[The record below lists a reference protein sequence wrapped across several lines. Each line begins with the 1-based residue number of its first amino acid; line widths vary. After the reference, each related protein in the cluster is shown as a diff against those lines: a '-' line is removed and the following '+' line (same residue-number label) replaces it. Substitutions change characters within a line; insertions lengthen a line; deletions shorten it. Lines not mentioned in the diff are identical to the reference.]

1 MKSAEAYGLHWQTD
15 SPIEIELECIR
26 RGGLFEI
33 DGKQYGLGLVEH
45 YQRLEKALWPE
56 VVRNRWGDTLL
67 SNFLS
72 NRITGVMGPANSTKT
87 SSAGRFALLSYFA
100 FPHETT
106 ILVSS
111 TDARS
116 LELRIWGE
124 IKKFFALAKRRWPE
138 CPGHLIGSRQM
149 IVTAE
154 TEDSDFEDDTFIRD
168 YRNGILGIPCV
179 VSGHFVGIAKYCFA
193 AGTLVDTPV
202 GSRSIETI
210 RPGDFVLTAS
220 GPNRVVKTFTHLAPV
235 MVRVV
240 TRDGRKIDCTPD
252 HPFFTQ
258 YGWVEA
264 SNLTQNHRL
273 FTAYETLSILQEGD
287 AQLSPSPKVLLEALR
302 NGQLHEEMQG
312 VRDCIRSQ
320 GRKGDFLFKVLR
332 REVED
337 VSAGYCSSDDLKQ
350 RLDSNGQEDQPQH
363 SEQFGGDGT
372 SGYHNG
378 STDASGT
385 LGDAQAQLE
394 NPARSRAEGIWQSRE
409 WMPADRSRGYLD
421 GGDARSALEPSDSFR
436 PELRGRMSAL
446 LPPGFGVARRE
457 AGCGTGRRDSY
468 ASQTDS
474 DGPPKGSCS
483 VGTWVDRVE
492 VLKRAGRTRDGGG
505 QEGYR
510 VYNLQVEGHPSYS
523 VNGVIVHN
531 CGIKNKRIF
540 LIADEA
546 SFMARAF
553 FDSIANLNK
562 NHGFKAIALGN
573 PQDPGDSLGL
583 ICEPHESE
591 GGWDGVIQGVKTTS
605 WRCRM
610 PETRCVQLV
619 GTDSPNFDVPDNVP
633 EPFPFIIGR
642 KAIKNDLEYYGPNS
656 LQFQM
661 MDLGVMP
668 KNAQARRVLTR
679 TLCDEHGV
687 RAQPIW
693 ADTQQTQL
701 LGLDASYSAV
711 GGDRTA
717 LTHLSFGRGIS
728 GRDLAAMLAPPII
741 IPIKNPKR
749 SPEEQI
755 AIAVREY
762 AEKHNIPPE
771 HVFFDSTGRGTLMS
785 AFARLWSPVVVPIEF
800 GGKASERIVSNVI
813 NVPAFEH
820 FSKRVSELWFTV
832 RYLVEADQLC
842 GLTEDV
848 IEEGCMREW
857 GMVAGNRVEVE
868 PKDKTKKRMGR
879 SPDLFDS
886 LCFEKNTMILTPTG
900 ERPIQ
905 TMKPGDEVITPFG
918 TTTVAVVHESY
929 TDKLTSVDFSNGR
942 NLTGKG
948 EHKIFTSNGWI
959 SLDTLTV
966 DNECEGSY
974 NLYLWHLLNAFFG
987 RDERTS
993 FKRLVDIIRTET
1005 GRVSRRDFYTGL
1017 SGKSTLGIFQKACA
1031 SIIKTAIGR
1040 ITGLPILNWWKRA
1053 NTLATTHE
1061 SFLATLLS
1069 KLGGLK
1075 ASTFG
1080 MQAQPSGINLRQVA
1094 HGTALTGKTHGRT
1107 EQKIAPFVRSAEPSL
1122 VPFSQAGRTFAASD
1136 VDTNND
1142 TRKRSPVTGIVLSA
1156 GLAFL
1161 RTNLGTRKLV
1171 PVTVR
1176 QFSPT
1181 ESEKVFN
1188 LTLSD
1193 HNVYYANGIL
1203 VSNCAGIE
1211 GARTLGLKIQRLAE
1225 PMDAARFDNLLRQM
1239 ADNYQRLHRAKH
1251 LQR

>member
-15 SPIEIELECIR
+15 NPIEIELECIR

-33 DGKQYGLGLVEH
+33 DGKRYGLGLVEH

-56 VVRNRWGDTLL
+56 VVRNRWGDFLL
-67 SNFLS
+67 SNFLF

-124 IKKFFALAKRRWPE
+124 MKKFFALAKRRWPE

-154 TEDSDFEDDTFIRD
+154 TEDTDYEDDTFIRD

-193 AGTLVDTPV
+193 AGTPVDTPV
-202 GSRSIETI
+202 GPRPIETI
-210 RPGDFVLTAS
+210 RPGDFVLTAA
-220 GPNRVVKTFTHLAPV
+220 GPNRVVETFTHIAPV

-240 TRDGRKIDCTPD
+240 TRDGRKIECTPD

-264 SNLTQNHRL
+264 SNLTPNHRL
-273 FTAYETLSILQEGD
+273 FTAYETLSILQEGN
-287 AQLSPSPKVLLEALR
+287 AQLSPAPKVLFEALR
-302 NGQLHEEMQG
+302 NDQLHEEMQG

-320 GRKGDFLFKVLR
+320 GRKGDFLFKALQ
-332 REVED
+332 REVD
-337 VSAGYCSSDDLKQ
+337 HVAAGYCSA
-350 RLDSNGQEDQPQH
+350 DS
-363 SEQFGGDGT
+363 SEQGLGGNWQKYQSWNSKQSGGDES

-378 STDASGT
+378 STDSGGT
-385 LGDAQAQLE
+385 LGNAQAQLVHTT
-394 NPARSRAEGIWQSRE
+394 AAWTEGIRESRQRLS
-409 WMPADRSRGYLD
+409 ADRSRGCSV
-421 GGDARSALEPSDSFR
+421 GGHAGSTLEPRGSFR
-436 PELRGRMSAL
+436 PEPRGRLSAL
-446 LPPGFGVARRE
+446 LPPGFGMAGRE
-457 AGCGTGRRDSY
+457 TGCGIGRRDSH

-474 DGPPKGSCS
+474 DRPPKGSRP
-483 VGTWVDRVE
+483 VGTWVDHVAL
-492 VLKRAGRTRDGGG
+492 LKRGGHSRYG
-505 QEGYR
+505 ARQSGYR

-546 SFMARAF
+546 SFMASAF

-693 ADTQQTQL
+693 ADAQQTQL

-711 GGDRTA
+711 GGDRTS
-717 LTHLSFGRGIS
+717 LTHLAFGRGIS

-755 AIAVREY
+755 AVAVREY

-771 HVFFDSTGRGTLMS
+771 RVFFDSTGRGTLMS
-785 AFARLWSPVVVPIEF
+785 AFARLWSPMVVPIEF

-813 NVPAFEH
+813 KVPAFEH
-820 FSKRVSELWFTV
+820 FSKRVTEIWFTV
-832 RYLVEADQLC
+832 RYLIESDQLC

-857 GMVAGNRVEVE
+857 GMVTGNRVEVE
-868 PKDKTKKRMGR
+868 SKDKTKQRMGR

-886 LCFEKNTMILTPTG
+886 LG
-900 ERPIQ
+900 
-905 TMKPGDEVITPFG
+905 V
-918 TTTVAVVHESY
+918 
-929 TDKLTSVDFSNGR
+929 
-942 NLTGKG
+942 
-948 EHKIFTSNGWI
+948 
-959 SLDTLTV
+959 
-966 DNECEGSY
+966 
-974 NLYLWHLLNAFFG
+974 
-987 RDERTS
+987 
-993 FKRLVDIIRTET
+993 
-1005 GRVSRRDFYTGL
+1005 
-1017 SGKSTLGIFQKACA
+1017 
-1031 SIIKTAIGR
+1031 
-1040 ITGLPILNWWKRA
+1040 
-1053 NTLATTHE
+1053 
-1061 SFLATLLS
+1061 
-1069 KLGGLK
+1069 
-1075 ASTFG
+1075 
-1080 MQAQPSGINLRQVA
+1080 
-1094 HGTALTGKTHGRT
+1094 
-1107 EQKIAPFVRSAEPSL
+1107 
-1122 VPFSQAGRTFAASD
+1122 
-1136 VDTNND
+1136 
-1142 TRKRSPVTGIVLSA
+1142 
-1156 GLAFL
+1156 
-1161 RTNLGTRKLV
+1161 
-1171 PVTVR
+1171 
-1176 QFSPT
+1176 
-1181 ESEKVFN
+1181 
-1188 LTLSD
+1188 
-1193 HNVYYANGIL
+1193 
-1203 VSNCAGIE
+1203 GIE
-1211 GARTLGLKIQRLAE
+1211 GARTLGLQIQRLAE
-1225 PMDAARFDNLLRQM
+1225 PMDAAKFDQLLRQM

>member
-15 SPIEIELECIR
+15 NPIEIELECIR

-33 DGKQYGLGLVEH
+33 DGKRYGLGLVEH

-56 VVRNRWGDTLL
+56 VVRNRWGDFLL
-67 SNFLS
+67 SHYIT

-149 IVTAE
+149 IVTD
-154 TEDSDFEDDTFIRD
+154 TEDENQDEDTFIRD
-168 YRNGILGIPCV
+168 YRNGIIGIPCMV
-179 VSGHFVGIAKYCFA
+179 GGSFVGLGKY
-193 AGTLVDTPV
+193 V
-202 GSRSIETI
+202 
-210 RPGDFVLTAS
+210 
-220 GPNRVVKTFTHLAPV
+220 
-235 MVRVV
+235 
-240 TRDGRKIDCTPD
+240 
-252 HPFFTQ
+252 
-258 YGWVEA
+258 
-264 SNLTQNHRL
+264 
-273 FTAYETLSILQEGD
+273 
-287 AQLSPSPKVLLEALR
+287 
-302 NGQLHEEMQG
+302 
-312 VRDCIRSQ
+312 
-320 GRKGDFLFKVLR
+320 
-332 REVED
+332 
-337 VSAGYCSSDDLKQ
+337 
-350 RLDSNGQEDQPQH
+350 
-363 SEQFGGDGT
+363 
-372 SGYHNG
+372 
-378 STDASGT
+378 
-385 LGDAQAQLE
+385 
-394 NPARSRAEGIWQSRE
+394 
-409 WMPADRSRGYLD
+409 
-421 GGDARSALEPSDSFR
+421 
-436 PELRGRMSAL
+436 
-446 LPPGFGVARRE
+446 
-457 AGCGTGRRDSY
+457 
-468 ASQTDS
+468 
-474 DGPPKGSCS
+474 
-483 VGTWVDRVE
+483 
-492 VLKRAGRTRDGGG
+492 
-505 QEGYR
+505 
-510 VYNLQVEGHPSYS
+510 
-523 VNGVIVHN
+523 
-531 CGIKNKRIF
+531 GIKNKRIF

-553 FDSIANLNK
+553 VDSIANLNK
-562 NHGFKAIALGN
+562 NHGFKAIVLGN
-573 PQDPGDSLGL
+573 PQDPGDSLGI

-619 GTDSPNFDVPDNVP
+619 GTDSPNFDVPDDVP

-693 ADTQQTQL
+693 ADAQQTQL

-755 AIAVREY
+755 AVAVREY

-771 HVFFDSTGRGTLMS
+771 RVFFDSTGRGTLMS
-785 AFARLWSPVVVPIEF
+785 AFARLWSPMVVPIEF

-820 FSKRVSELWFTV
+820 FSKRVTEIWFTV
-832 RYLVEADQLC
+832 RYLIESDQLC

-868 PKDKTKKRMGR
+868 EKKKTKQRMGR

-886 LCFEKNTMILTPTG
+886 LG
-900 ERPIQ
+900 
-905 TMKPGDEVITPFG
+905 V
-918 TTTVAVVHESY
+918 
-929 TDKLTSVDFSNGR
+929 
-942 NLTGKG
+942 
-948 EHKIFTSNGWI
+948 
-959 SLDTLTV
+959 
-966 DNECEGSY
+966 
-974 NLYLWHLLNAFFG
+974 
-987 RDERTS
+987 
-993 FKRLVDIIRTET
+993 
-1005 GRVSRRDFYTGL
+1005 
-1017 SGKSTLGIFQKACA
+1017 
-1031 SIIKTAIGR
+1031 
-1040 ITGLPILNWWKRA
+1040 
-1053 NTLATTHE
+1053 
-1061 SFLATLLS
+1061 
-1069 KLGGLK
+1069 
-1075 ASTFG
+1075 
-1080 MQAQPSGINLRQVA
+1080 
-1094 HGTALTGKTHGRT
+1094 
-1107 EQKIAPFVRSAEPSL
+1107 
-1122 VPFSQAGRTFAASD
+1122 
-1136 VDTNND
+1136 
-1142 TRKRSPVTGIVLSA
+1142 
-1156 GLAFL
+1156 
-1161 RTNLGTRKLV
+1161 
-1171 PVTVR
+1171 
-1176 QFSPT
+1176 
-1181 ESEKVFN
+1181 
-1188 LTLSD
+1188 
-1193 HNVYYANGIL
+1193 
-1203 VSNCAGIE
+1203 GIE
-1211 GARTLGLKIQRLAE
+1211 GARTLGLKIQRLAA